1 MGTSPQ
7 AAPEEALGYEHEE
20 YMLQPVP
27 WAARRKTLGIAA
39 IWVGFGFVVTGLIV
53 GGSLAGQGDQPG
65 MPLGTAVATITIGE
79 LVLFA
84 LTILLGIPAMRTG
97 FNLALLSK
105 VSYGGRGFILPM
117 AFMALLTLG
126 WFASILGMI
135 GEIWGVLLG
144 NPTGVTVMDP
154 ASFGRADVAPV
165 SLEVLL
171 SCLAFGALFTWT
183 AYRGISAIE
192 KVAIPIAPLLLVVA
206 VYAGIGMLN
215 DNGGW
220 GAMVDEASTRT
231 GLPVGTGITVVVG
244 AWIAGAVMGADIM
257 RFAKNSRAV
266 VVGAA
271 AAFIL
276 TNPLL
281 NVIGYIGA
289 IATGDSNFVNWM
301 YTQGLVL
308 TIIGVV
314 VWTTS
319 LWTTENSELYSNSL
333 YTGPVLHGFGVKVKR
348 STLVLIVGVV
358 GTVLGSLAF
367 YQLFFNDFI
376 TVLGAA
382 FVPLVAPIIADF
394 FLLRRGAFTPTSYQ
408 TQPAVRWNAVASF
421 TVGALCGL
429 LFQYVWPLPGDF
441 SASLAALAIAF
452 VVHIALHAIRSGST
466 PPDEST
472 HPVDSEGT
480 STDSAEK

>member
-1 MGTSPQ
+1 MSTSPST
-7 AAPEEALGYEHEE
+7 EEAKALGYDYEE

-27 WAARRKTLGIAA
+27 RSARRKTFGIAA

-53 GGSLAGQGDQPG
+53 GGQLAGQGGQPG
-65 MPLGTAVATITIGE
+65 MSLGTALITISIGE

-105 VSYGGRGFILPM
+105 VSYGGRGFVLPM
-117 AFMALLTLG
+117 VFMALLTLG

-144 NPTGVTVMDP
+144 NPTGVTVIDP
-154 ASFGRADVAPV
+154 AAFGRPDVDPV
-165 SLEVLL
+165 SLEVVLT
-171 SCLAFGALFTWT
+171 CVAFGALFTWT

-192 KVAIPIAPLLLVVA
+192 KVAIPVAPLLLVVA
-206 VYAGIGMLN
+206 VYAGVGMLN
-215 DNGGW
+215 ETGGW
-220 GAMVDEASTRT
+220 GAMVDEASTRG
-231 GLPVGTGITVVVG
+231 GLPMGTGITIVVG

-257 RFAKNSRAV
+257 RFAKNGRAV
-266 VVGAA
+266 VIGAA

-281 NVIGYIGA
+281 NVVGYIGS

-301 YTQGLVL
+301 YTQGIVL
-308 TIIGVV
+308 TVIGVV

-319 LWTTENSELYSNSL
+319 LWTTENSEIYSNSL
-333 YTGPVLHGFGVKVKR
+333 YTGPVLHSFGIKARR
-348 STLVLIVGVV
+348 STLVLIVGGV
-358 GTVLGSLAF
+358 GTVLGALAF

-382 FVPLVAPIIADF
+382 FVPLVSPIIADY
-394 FLLRRGAFTPTSYQ
+394 FLLRRGAFTPTSHQ
-408 TQPAVRWNAVASF
+408 EQPAVRWFAVISF
-421 TVGALCGL
+421 VVGGSCGL
-429 LFQYVWPLPGDF
+429 IFQYVQPLPGDF
-441 SASLAALAIAF
+441 SASLAALVIAF
-452 VVHIALHAIRSGST
+452 VVHVVLHTLAGSRRRQ
-466 PPDEST
+466 DAMS
-472 HPVDSEGT
+472 VDS
-480 STDSAEK
+480 

>member
-1 MGTSPQ
+1 MSTSKKTS
-7 AAPEEALGYEHEE
+7 EEALDYDHQE

-27 WAARRKTLGIAA
+27 RTARRRTFGIAA

-53 GGSLAGQGDQPG
+53 GGQLAGEGGQPG
-65 MPLGTAVATITIGE
+65 MSLGTAVTTISIGE

-84 LTILLGIPAMRTG
+84 LTILLGILAMRTG

-105 VSYGGRGFILPM
+105 VSYGNRGFILPM
-117 AFMALLTLG
+117 VFMALLTLG

-144 NPTGVTVMDP
+144 NPTGVTVIDP
-154 ASFGRADVAPV
+154 AVLGRPDVAAV
-165 SLEVLL
+165 SLEVVLT
-171 SCLAFGALFTWT
+171 CVAFGGLFTLI

-192 KVAIPIAPLLLVVA
+192 KVAIPVAPLLLVVA
-206 VYAGIGMLN
+206 AYAAFGMLR
-215 DNGGW
+215 DTGGW
-220 GAMVDEASTRT
+220 SAMVDEASTRG
-231 GLPVGTGITVVVG
+231 GLPMGTGITIVVG

-257 RFAKNSRAV
+257 RFAKNIRAV
-266 VVGAA
+266 IIGAA

-281 NVIGYIGA
+281 NVVGYIGS

-301 YTQGLVL
+301 YTQGILL
-308 TIIGVV
+308 TIIGVI

-333 YTGPVLHGFGVKVKR
+333 YTGPVLHGFGINARR
-348 STLVLIVGVV
+348 STLVLIVGVL
-358 GTVLGSLAF
+358 GTILGSLAF

-382 FVPLVAPIIADF
+382 FVPLVSPIIADY
-394 FLLRRGAFTPTSYQ
+394 FLLRRGAFTPTSPRE
-408 TQPAVRWNAVASF
+408 QPAVRWFAVISFLFGAAS
-421 TVGALCGL
+421 GL
-429 LFQYVWPLPGDF
+429 VFQYLAPLPGNF
-441 SASLAALAIAF
+441 SASLGALVIAF
-452 VVHIALHAIRSGST
+452 FVHVILHT
-466 PPDEST
+466 LF
-472 HPVDSEGT
+472 GT
-480 STDSAEK
+480 RTRQVTESAEL

>member
-1 MGTSPQ
+1 
-7 AAPEEALGYEHEE
+7 
-20 YMLQPVP
+20 MLQPVP
-27 WAARRKTLGIAA
+27 RSARRKTLGIAA

-53 GGSLAGQGDQPG
+53 GGSLAGQDGQPG
-65 MPLGTAVATITIGE
+65 MTLGTAVATITIGE
-79 LVLFA
+79 FVLFA

-117 AFMALLTLG
+117 TFMALLTLG

-144 NPTGVTVMDP
+144 NPTGITIFDP
-154 ASFGRADVAPV
+154 ANFGRSDVAPV
-165 SLEVLL
+165 SLEVMLT
-171 SCLAFGALFTWT
+171 CLAFGGLFTWT

-192 KVAIPIAPLLLVVA
+192 KVAIPVAPLLLVVA
-206 VYAGIGMLN
+206 VYAGVGMLN

-220 GAMVDEASTRT
+220 GAMVQEASTRS

-257 RFAKNSRAV
+257 RFAKNNRAV
-266 VVGAA
+266 VIGAA

-289 IATGDSNFVNWM
+289 VSTGDSNFVNWM
-301 YTQGLVL
+301 YTQGLFL
-308 TIIGVV
+308 TIVGVV

-333 YTGPVLHGFGVKVKR
+333 YTGPVLHGFGIKVKR
-348 STLVLIVGVV
+348 SRLVLIVGVV
-358 GTVLGSLAF
+358 GTILGSLAF
-367 YQLFFNDFI
+367 YQLFFTDFI

-382 FVPLVAPIIADF
+382 FVPLVAPIIADY
-394 FLLRRGAFTPTSYQ
+394 FLLRRGAFTPNSHSQ
-408 TQPAVRWNAVASF
+408 QPAIHWNAIASF
-421 TVGALCGL
+421 VVGAVCGL

-452 VVHIALHAIRSGST
+452 VVHIALHALRGNKAGAT
-466 PPDEST
+466 PEQ
-472 HPVDSEGT
+472 SEQT
-480 STDSAEK
+480 QSAND

>member
-1 MGTSPQ
+1 MSTPRNTQ
-7 AAPEEALGYEHEE
+7 DVEQLGYDHQE

-27 WAARRKTLGIAA
+27 RAARRKTFGIAA

-53 GGSLAGQGDQPG
+53 GGQLAGQGNAPG
-65 MPLGTAVATITIGE
+65 MTLGTAITTISIGE
-79 LVLFA
+79 LVLFT
-84 LTILLGIPAMRTG
+84 LTVLLGIPAMRTG

-105 VSYGGRGFILPM
+105 VSYGDRGFILPM
-117 AFMALLTLG
+117 VFMALLTLG

-144 NPTGVTVMDP
+144 NPSGVTVIDP
-154 ASFGRADVAPV
+154 AVFDRPDVDPV
-165 SLEVLL
+165 SLEVVLT
-171 SCLAFGALFTWT
+171 CLAFGGLFTFT

-192 KVAIPIAPLLLVVA
+192 KVAIPVAPLLLIVA

-220 GAMVDEASTRT
+220 DAMVTEASTRE
-231 GLPVGTGITVVVG
+231 GMPMGTGITIVVG
-244 AWIAGAVMGADIM
+244 AWIAGAVMGADVM
-257 RFAKNSRAV
+257 RFAKSVRAV
-266 VVGAA
+266 VIGAA

-281 NVIGYIGA
+281 NVIGYIGS

-301 YTQGLVL
+301 YTQGILL
-308 TIIGVV
+308 TIVGVI

-333 YTGPVLHGFGVKVKR
+333 YTGPVLHSVGIPARR

-376 TVLGAA
+376 TILGAA
-382 FVPLVAPIIADF
+382 FVPLVSPIIADY
-394 FLLRRGAFTPTSYQ
+394 FLLRRGAFTPTSHRE
-408 TQPAVRWNAVASF
+408 QPAVRWFAVISF
-421 TVGALCGL
+421 LVGAASGL
-429 LFQYVWPLPGDF
+429 LFQYVWPLPGNF
-441 SASLAALAIAF
+441 SASLAALVIAF
-452 VVHIALHAIRSGST
+452 VVHVILHAAVGTRSRAAS
-466 PPDEST
+466 D
-472 HPVDSEGT
+472 PV
-480 STDSAEK
+480 KR

>member
-1 MGTSPQ
+1 MSP
-7 AAPEEALGYEHEE
+7 ASETERTEEDLGYEHEE
-20 YMLQPVP
+20 YMLEPVP
-27 WAARRKTLGIAA
+27 RSARRKTIGIAA

-53 GGSLAGQGDQPG
+53 GGQLAGQGDQPG
-65 MPLGTAVATITIGE
+65 MTLGGAVGTIAIGE
-79 LVLFA
+79 LVLFS
-84 LTILLGIPAMRTG
+84 LTVLLGIPAMRTG

-105 VSYGGRGFILPM
+105 VSYGDRGFILPM
-117 AFMALLTLG
+117 VFMALLTLG

-144 NPTGVTVMDP
+144 NPTGITVIDP
-154 ASFGRADVAPV
+154 AAFGRPDVAPV
-165 SLEVLL
+165 SLEVVLT
-171 SCLAFGALFTWT
+171 CVAFGALFTWT

-192 KVAIPIAPLLLVVA
+192 KVALPIAPLLLVVA
-206 VYAGIGMLN
+206 LYAGVGMLN

-220 GAMVDEASTRT
+220 DAMVQEASTRG
-231 GLPVGTGITVVVG
+231 GLPIGTGITIVVG

-257 RFAKNSRAV
+257 RFAKNARAV
-266 VVGAA
+266 VIGAA

-281 NVIGYIGA
+281 NVVGYIGS

-301 YTQGLVL
+301 YTKGLVL
-308 TIIGVV
+308 TIIGVI

-333 YTGPVLHGFGVKVKR
+333 YTGPVLHGFGVGVKR
-348 STLVLIVGVV
+348 KTLVLIVGVV
-358 GTVLGSLAF
+358 GTILGSLAF

-382 FVPLVAPIIADF
+382 FVPLVSPIIADY
-394 FLLRRGAFTPTSYQ
+394 FLLRRDAFTATSYRE
-408 TQPAVRWNAVASF
+408 QPAVRWFAVVSF
-421 TVGALCGL
+421 IVGAGCGL

-441 SASLAALAIAF
+441 SASLAALIIAF
-452 VVHIALHAIRSGST
+452 VVHVVLHLFAGTRST
-466 PPDEST
+466 TTTE
-472 HPVDSEGT
+472 PVNN
-480 STDSAEK
+480 

>member
-1 MGTSPQ
+1 MSSTTNQTPS
-7 AAPEEALGYEHEE
+7 EDELGYSHDE
-20 YMLQPVP
+20 YMLEPVP
-27 WAARRKTLGIAA
+27 RTARRKTIGIAA

-53 GGSLAGQGDQPG
+53 GGQLAGQGGQPG
-65 MPLGTAVATITIGE
+65 MTLGGAIATISIGE
-79 LVLFA
+79 LVLFT
-84 LTILLGIPAMRTG
+84 LTVLLGIPAMRTG

-105 VSYGGRGFILPM
+105 VCYGDRGFILPM
-117 AFMALLTLG
+117 VFMALLTLG

-144 NPTGVTVMDP
+144 NPTGITVIDP
-154 ASFGRADVAPV
+154 AAFGRSDVAPV
-165 SLEVLL
+165 SLEVVLT
-171 SCLAFGALFTWT
+171 CVAFGALFTWT
-183 AYRGISAIE
+183 AYRGISMIE
-192 KVAIPIAPLLLVVA
+192 KVALPVAPLLLVVA
-206 VYAGIGMLN
+206 LYAGVGMLN

-220 GAMVDEASTRT
+220 GAMVDEAATRS
-231 GLPVGTGITVVVG
+231 GLPMGTGITIVVG

-257 RFAKNSRAV
+257 RFAKNARAV
-266 VVGAA
+266 VIGAA

-281 NVIGYIGA
+281 NVVGYIGS

-301 YTQGLVL
+301 YTQGIVL

-333 YTGPVLHGFGVKVKR
+333 YTGPVLHGFGVNVRR
-348 STLVLIVGVV
+348 SKLVLIVGVV
-358 GTVLGSLAF
+358 GTILGSLAF

-382 FVPLVAPIIADF
+382 FVPLVSPIIADY
-394 FLLRRGAFTPTSYQ
+394 FLLRRGAFTPTSYRE
-408 TQPAVRWNAVASF
+408 QPAVRWFAVISF
-421 TVGALCGL
+421 VVGAASGL

-441 SASLAALAIAF
+441 SASLAALVIAF
-452 VVHIALHAIRSGST
+452 VVHVVLHTLAGTRRSTT
-466 PPDEST
+466 PEPARD
-472 HPVDSEGT
+472 
-480 STDSAEK
+480 

>member
-1 MGTSPQ
+1 MSHVADTP
-7 AAPEEALGYEHEE
+7 PDVEELGYDHEE
-20 YMLQPVP
+20 YMLEPVP
-27 WAARRKTLGIAA
+27 KSARRKTIGIAA

-53 GGSLAGQGDQPG
+53 GGQLAGQGGAPG
-65 MPLGTAVATITIGE
+65 MTMGGAVTTIAIGE

-84 LTILLGIPAMRTG
+84 LTILLGIPAMKTG

-105 VSYGGRGFILPM
+105 VSYGDKGFILPM
-117 AFMALLTLG
+117 LFMALLTLG

-144 NPTGVTVMDP
+144 NPTGITVVDP
-154 ASFGRADVAPV
+154 AFFGREGIDPV
-165 SLEVLL
+165 SLEVVL
-171 SCLAFGALFTWT
+171 SCIAFGALFTWT

-192 KVAIPIAPLLLVVA
+192 KVALPIAPLLLVVA
-206 VYAGIGMLN
+206 LYSGFGMVS

-220 GAMVDEASTRT
+220 DAVTSEAATRA
-231 GLPVGTGITVVVG
+231 GLPMGTGITIVVG

-257 RFAKNSRAV
+257 RFAKHTKAV
-266 VVGAA
+266 VIGAA

-281 NVIGYIGA
+281 NVVGYVGS

-301 YTQGLVL
+301 YTKGIFL
-308 TIIGVV
+308 TIVGVI

-333 YTGPVLHGFGVKVKR
+333 YVGPVLRGFNFNVR
-348 STLVLIVGVV
+348 RATLVLVVGVV
-358 GTVLGSLAF
+358 GTVLGSLGF

-382 FVPLVAPIIADF
+382 FVPLVAPIIADY
-394 FLLRRGAFTPTSYQ
+394 FLLRRRAFTPDSHAK
-408 TQPAVRWNAVASF
+408 QPALRWNAIISF
-421 TVGALCGL
+421 VVGGTAGL
-429 LFQYVWPLPGDF
+429 LFQYVWPLPNDF
-441 SASLAALAIAF
+441 SSSLAALVIAF
-452 VVHIALHAIRSGST
+452 IVHIVLHLLFGNRVTERLELA
-466 PPDEST
+466 
-472 HPVDSEGT
+472 
-480 STDSAEK
+480 TDTKEA

>member
-1 MGTSPQ
+1 MSPASETQ
-7 AAPEEALGYEHEE
+7 RTEEDLGYEHEE
-20 YMLQPVP
+20 YMLEPVP
-27 WAARRKTLGIAA
+27 RSARRKTIGIAA

-53 GGSLAGQGDQPG
+53 GGQLAGQGDQPG
-65 MPLGTAVATITIGE
+65 MTLGGAVGTIAIGE
-79 LVLFA
+79 LVLFS
-84 LTILLGIPAMRTG
+84 LTVLLGIPAMRTG

-105 VSYGGRGFILPM
+105 VSYGDRGFILPM
-117 AFMALLTLG
+117 VFMALLTLG

-144 NPTGVTVMDP
+144 NPTGITVIDP
-154 ASFGRADVAPV
+154 AAFGRPDVAPV
-165 SLEVLL
+165 SLEVVLT
-171 SCLAFGALFTWT
+171 CVAFGALFTWT

-192 KVAIPIAPLLLVVA
+192 KVALPIAPLLLVVA
-206 VYAGIGMLN
+206 LYAGVGMLN

-220 GAMVDEASTRT
+220 DAMVQEASTRG
-231 GLPVGTGITVVVG
+231 GLPIGTGITIVVG

-257 RFAKNSRAV
+257 RFAKNTRAV
-266 VVGAA
+266 VIGAA

-281 NVIGYIGA
+281 NVVGYIGS

-301 YTQGLVL
+301 YTKGLVL
-308 TIIGVV
+308 TIIGVI

-333 YTGPVLHGFGVKVKR
+333 YTGPVLHGFGVGVKR
-348 STLVLIVGVV
+348 KSLVLIVGVV
-358 GTVLGSLAF
+358 GTILGSLAF

-382 FVPLVAPIIADF
+382 FVPLVSPIIADY
-394 FLLRRGAFTPTSYQ
+394 FLLRRGAFTPTSYRE
-408 TQPAVRWNAVASF
+408 QPPVRWFAVISF
-421 TVGALCGL
+421 IVGAGCGL

-441 SASLAALAIAF
+441 SASLAALVIAF
-452 VVHIALHAIRSGST
+452 VVHVVLHLLAGTRSQT
-466 PPDEST
+466 TTE
-472 HPVDSEGT
+472 PVNN
-480 STDSAEK
+480 